1 MHFSAFFVACFART
15 ITLLYVIQAET
26 MSAATFS
33 DLHLNTLLLK
43 SLEKN
48 QYQTPTAIQLQTI
61 PLILSGHDV
70 MGSAQTGTGK
80 TAAFVLPLLH
90 KLLTT
95 DKKDEQGTARV
106 LILTPTRE
114 LAQQVFASFEKYAQG
129 SDIKGALA
137 YGGAS
142 IGPQVKAM
150 KDAQVVVATPGRLL
164 DHIIKGSIKLS
175 SVDSLVFDEADRMLD
190 MGFIDEIK
198 RILRHV
204 PRDRQTLL
212 FSATFD
218 DSIFKLSK
226 TLLKDPKLV
235 EVDKRNSA
243 AVEVEQVIY
252 AVDEDRKRELVSHMI
267 GMKNWRQVLI
277 FTRTKQMAD
286 KLAKEMCKDGLKT
299 ESIHG
304 DKSQGARDRALQNFK
319 DGSTRVLVATDV
331 AARGLDIVSLKYVIN
346 FELPYIAEDYVH
358 RIGRTGR
365 AGEQGLAMS
374 LVSLD
379 EQWLLEE
386 IEVLLDTRLTPQWL
400 AGYEPDPTK
409 KPKDNR
415 KNTNKSR
422 KDRDKKRILGKKNT
436 NRRR

>member
-1 MHFSAFFVACFART
+1 MIAPF
-15 ITLLYVIQAET
+15 
-26 MSAATFS
+26 
-33 DLHLNTLLLK
+33 LLLK
-43 SLEKN
+43 LRYNGALCYFKAKPMSATSFSSLNLDPLLLTAIEQN
-48 QYQTPTAIQLQTI
+48 NYTTPTAIQIKTI
-61 PLILSGHDV
+61 PPILAGNDV

-90 KLLTT
+90 KLLNTP
-95 DKKDEQGTARV
+95 KKDEQGIARV
-106 LILTPTRE
+106 VILTPTRE

-129 SDIKGALA
+129 SNVQGALA

-142 IGPQVKAM
+142 IGPQIKAL
-150 KDAQVVVATPGRLL
+150 KTAQVIVATPGRLL
-164 DHIIKGSIKLS
+164 DHIVKGSVVLS

-198 RILRHV
+198 RILRHI
-204 PRDRQTLL
+204 PGDRQTLL

-218 DSIFKLSK
+218 DSVFELSK
-226 TLLKDPKLV
+226 KLLKNPELI
-235 EVDKRNSA
+235 EVDKRISA
-243 AVEVEQVIY
+243 AVEVEQIIY

-319 DGSTRVLVATDV
+319 ESTTRVLVATDV
-331 AARGLDIVSLKYVIN
+331 AARGLDIPALKYVIN

-374 LVSLD
+374 LVSID

-386 IEVLLDTRLTPQWL
+386 IEVLLDTRLAPQWL
-400 AGYEPDPTK
+400 EGYEPDLNK
-409 KPKDNR
+409 APKDNR
-415 KNTNKSR
+415 KNTNKAR
-422 KDRDKKRILGKKNT
+422 KDRDKKRITGKRAPS
-436 NRRR
+436 RRRK

>member
-1 MHFSAFFVACFART
+1 
-15 ITLLYVIQAET
+15 
-26 MSAATFS
+26 MSATTFS
-33 DLHLNTLLLK
+33 ELKLDPVLLNA
-43 SLEKN
+43 LEQN
-48 QYQTPTAIQLQTI
+48 EYHTPTAIQLKTI
-61 PLILSGHDV
+61 PLILAGHDV

-90 KLLTT
+90 KLLNTPS
-95 DKKDEQGTARV
+95 KDEPGTARV

-129 SDIKGALA
+129 TDIKGALA

-142 IGPQVKAM
+142 IGPQIKAM

-204 PRDRQTLL
+204 PSDRQTLL

-218 DSIFKLSK
+218 DSVFELSK
-226 TLLKDPKLV
+226 KLLKDPKLV

-243 AVEVEQVIY
+243 AVEVEQIIY

-286 KLAKEMCKDGLKT
+286 QLAKEMCKDGLKT
-299 ESIHG
+299 QSIHG
-304 DKSQGARDRALQNFK
+304 DKSQGARDRALQDFK
-319 DGSTRVLVATDV
+319 EGTTRVLVATDV

-400 AGYEPDPTK
+400 AGYEPDPNK

-422 KDRDKKRILGKKNT
+422 KERDKKRITGQKT
-436 NRRR
+436 PNRRRK

>member
-1 MHFSAFFVACFART
+1 
-15 ITLLYVIQAET
+15 
-26 MSAATFS
+26 MSATTFS
-33 DLHLNTLLLK
+33 SLNLDPLLLTAI
-43 SLEKN
+43 EQN
-48 QYQTPTAIQLQTI
+48 NYTQPTAIQIKTI
-61 PLILSGHDV
+61 PPILAGSDV

-90 KLLTT
+90 KLLNTP
-95 DKKDEQGTARV
+95 KKDEQGLARV
-106 LILTPTRE
+106 VILTPTRE

-129 SDIKGALA
+129 TNINGALA
-137 YGGAS
+137 YGGVS
-142 IGPQVKAM
+142 IGPQIKAL
-150 KDAQVVVATPGRLL
+150 KTAQVIVATPGRLL
-164 DHIIKGSIKLS
+164 DHIVKGSVVLS

-190 MGFIDEIK
+190 MGFIDEIR
-198 RILRHV
+198 RILRHI
-204 PRDRQTLL
+204 PGDRQTLL
-212 FSATFD
+212 
-218 DSIFKLSK
+218 
-226 TLLKDPKLV
+226 
-235 EVDKRNSA
+235 
-243 AVEVEQVIY
+243 
-252 AVDEDRKRELVSHMI
+252 DEDRKRELVSHMI

-286 KLAKEMCKDGLKT
+286 QLAKEMCKDGLKT

-319 DGSTRVLVATDV
+319 EGITRVLVATDV
-331 AARGLDIVSLKYVIN
+331 AARGLDISTLRYVIN

-400 AGYEPDPTK
+400 EGYEPDPNK

-422 KDRDKKRILGKKNT
+422 KDRDKKRITGKREPS
-436 NRRR
+436 RRRK